1 MNTEKQLRQSIGTL
15 TSENKISSV
24 AYQMTDATAWYH
36 EGTFLSV
43 AVKFDIFHGRA
54 EHE

>member
-1 MNTEKQLRQSIGTL
+1 MNTEKQLRQSIEQPPHGKQNIL
-15 TSENKISSV
+15 G
-24 AYQMTDATAWYH
+24 QMTDATAWYH